1 MTLQTAKKIAL
12 GTAACISFY
21 AVGVGF
27 VYALFSDDLP
37 DIDTLETFQPKRVT
51 RVWSADGQHLLDF
64 KEENRE
70 LIRDFNEIP
79 QAMKDALIS
88 IEDRRFFS
96 HWGVDLR
103 RIFGA
108 IKENLRRLDPTRQG
122 ASTLTQQLARN
133 LYQKV
138 GRQSSSASLEL
149 VQSSY
154 ARKIREAI
162 TAVHIERL
170 YTKRE
175 ILVMYLNTVF
185 FGHDA
190 FGLRSAARLYFDKEI
205 GDLAVEECA
214 LIAGLLKAPN
224 KYSPFVNP
232 AEARARRNV
241 VLVEMV
247 RAGKLGGAHA
257 RRLGAEPVR
266 VRRGQRADTYGL
278 APYFV
283 EYVRRQLG
291 ERYGRS
297 LYQDGYAV
305 HTTLNAR
312 MQQIAEKHFDT
323 VLDAVQTKVDAY
335 VAKLDTTQL
344 PDSVSTL
351 VQGAFVA
358 MDPRSG
364 EILAMI
370 GGRDVRGDAY
380 NRAYQAKRQAGS
392 AFKPFVYT
400 VALDLGHF
408 PSEILDDNAIT
419 ITERDGKVWTPEN
432 YDRKF
437 KGRMTMR
444 EGFKQSRNIIALKL
458 AQDVTAGRISQY
470 ADRMGISTTIRA
482 VPSIGIGSSEVILL
496 DMVAAY
502 AVFPNHG
509 IYVAPT
515 AVRRVEDAD
524 GNTIEQ
530 TTTRRREALRPAVTI
545 LMTDLLR
552 SVMDE
557 VGGTGR
563 GARTRYGFRSPAA
576 GKTGTTN
583 DYRDAWF
590 IGFTPDLV
598 AGVWVGAD
606 DPRISLANQTGAAAA
621 LPLWAKFMKE
631 VYESVEPY
639 RSRREVDFDYPE
651 DLIEYRA
658 VCDDTHTL
666 ATRYCPNQSR
676 DLFIRGGL
684 MPNIC
689 PLHGGDGDSG
699 RRRRL

>member
-1 MTLQTAKKIAL
+1 MTLQTVKKIAL
-12 GTAACISFY
+12 GASAFLFLY
-21 AVGVGF
+21 AVGGGL
-27 VYALFSDDLP
+27 VYALFSDELP

-70 LIRDFNEIP
+70 LIRDFDEIP

-108 IKENLRRLDPTRQG
+108 IRENLRRLDPTRQG

-149 VQSSY
+149 VRSSY

-205 GDLAVEECA
+205 GDLTIEECA

-224 KYSPFVNP
+224 KYSPLVNP
-232 AEARARRNV
+232 NEARTRRNV

-247 RAGKLGGAHA
+247 RAGKLGRAHA

-266 VRRGQRADTYGL
+266 VHRGQRAETYGL

-283 EYVRRQLG
+283 EYVRRQLDD
-291 ERYGRS
+291 RYGKS
-297 LYQDGYAV
+297 LYQDGYTVRTTV
-305 HTTLNAR
+305 HSR
-312 MQQIAEKHFDT
+312 MQQIAERLFSEQ
-323 VLDAVQTKVDAY
+323 LDAVQVKVDAH
-335 VAKLDTTQL
+335 VAKLDSTQL
-344 PDSVSTL
+344 PASVSTL

-358 MDPRSG
+358 MDPKSG
-364 EILAMI
+364 EILVMI
-370 GGRDVRGDAY
+370 GGRRGDKY

-392 AFKPFVYT
+392 SFKPFVYT
-400 VALDLGHF
+400 VALDNGRF
-408 PSEILDDNAIT
+408 PIDVLDDNAIT
-419 ITERDGKVWTPEN
+419 ITERDGSVWTPEN

-437 KGRMTMR
+437 KGRMTLR
-444 EGFKQSRNIIALKL
+444 EGFMQSRNIIALKL
-458 AQDVTAGRISQY
+458 AKEVTAGRISQY
-470 ADRMGISTTIRA
+470 AHAMGLSTRMKE

-496 DMVAAY
+496 EMVAAY
-502 AVFPNHG
+502 AIFPNRG
-509 IYVAPT
+509 ILVEPT
-515 AVRRVEDAD
+515 AVRSVEDAD
-524 GNTIEQ
+524 GNIIERSAS
-530 TTTRRREALRPAVTI
+530 RRTEVLRPAVAV
-545 LMTDLLR
+545 LMTDMLR
-552 SVMDE
+552 SVMDPK
-557 VGGTGR
+557 GLGTGR
-563 GARTRYGFRSPAA
+563 GARTRYGFRSPAG

-583 DYRDAWF
+583 DYIDAWF
-590 IGFTPDLV
+590 IGFTPDMV
-598 AGVWVGAD
+598 AGVWIGVD
-606 DPRISLANQTGAAAA
+606 DQRVSLANQAGSAAA
-621 LPLWAKFMKE
+621 LPLWARFMRE
-631 VYESVEPY
+631 VYQTVEPY
-639 RSRREVDFDYPE
+639 KNRRAIDFEYPE
-651 DLIEYRA
+651 ELVEYRA
-658 VCDDTHTL
+658 VCDDSHTL
-666 ATRYCPNQSR
+666 ATRYCPNQSQ
-676 DLFIRGGL
+676 DLFIRGGVI
-684 MPNIC
+684 PDTC
-689 PLHGGDGDSG
+689 PLHGSASS
-699 RRRRL
+699 RRRRM

>member
-1 MTLQTAKKIAL
+1 MTLQAAKKIVL
-12 GTAACISFY
+12 GASACLFLY
-21 AVGVGF
+21 AVGGGL
-27 VYALFSDDLP
+27 VYALFSDELP

-70 LIRDFNEIP
+70 LIRDFDEIP

-108 IKENLRRLDPTRQG
+108 IRENLRRLDPTRQG

-149 VQSSY
+149 VRSSY

-205 GDLAVEECA
+205 GDLTIEECA

-224 KYSPFVNP
+224 KYSPLVNP
-232 AEARARRNV
+232 NEARTRRNV

-247 RAGKLGGAHA
+247 RAGKLGRAYA

-266 VRRGQRADTYGL
+266 VHRGQRAETYGL

-283 EYVRRQLG
+283 EYVRRQLDD
-291 ERYGRS
+291 RYGKS
-297 LYQDGYAV
+297 LYQDGYTVRTTV
-305 HTTLNAR
+305 HSR
-312 MQQIAEKHFDT
+312 MQQIAERLFSEQ
-323 VLDAVQTKVDAY
+323 LDAVQVKVDAH
-335 VAKLDTTQL
+335 VAKLDSTQL
-344 PDSVSTL
+344 PASVSTL

-358 MDPRSG
+358 MDPKSG
-364 EILAMI
+364 EILVMI
-370 GGRDVRGDAY
+370 GGRRGDKY

-392 AFKPFVYT
+392 SFKPFVYT
-400 VALDLGHF
+400 VALDNGRF
-408 PSEILDDNAIT
+408 PIDVLDDNAIT
-419 ITERDGKVWTPEN
+419 ITERDGSVWTPEN

-437 KGRMTMR
+437 KGRMTLR
-444 EGFKQSRNIIALKL
+444 EGFMQSRNIIALKL
-458 AQDVTAGRISQY
+458 AKEVTAGRISQY
-470 ADRMGISTTIRA
+470 AHAMGLSTRMKE

-496 DMVAAY
+496 EMVAAY
-502 AVFPNHG
+502 AVFPNRG
-509 IYVAPT
+509 ILVEPT
-515 AVRRVEDAD
+515 AVRSVEDAD
-524 GNTIEQ
+524 GNIIERSAS
-530 TTTRRREALRPAVTI
+530 RRTEVLRPAVAV
-545 LMTDLLR
+545 LMTDMLR
-552 SVMDE
+552 SVMDPK
-557 VGGTGR
+557 GLGTGR
-563 GARTRYGFRSPAA
+563 GARTRYGFRSPAG

-583 DYRDAWF
+583 DYIDAWF

-598 AGVWVGAD
+598 AGVWVGVD
-606 DPRISLANQTGAAAA
+606 DQRVSLANQAGSAAA
-621 LPLWAKFMKE
+621 LPLWARFMRE
-631 VYESVEPY
+631 VYQTVEPY
-639 RSRREVDFDYPE
+639 KNRRAIDFEYPKE
-651 DLIEYRA
+651 LVEYRA

-666 ATRYCPNQSR
+666 ATRYCPNQSQ
-676 DLFIRGGL
+676 DLFIRGGVI
-684 MPNIC
+684 PDTC
-689 PLHGGDGDSG
+689 PLHGSASS

>member
-1 MTLQTAKKIAL
+1 
-12 GTAACISFY
+12 
-21 AVGVGF
+21 
-27 VYALFSDDLP
+27 
-37 DIDTLETFQPKRVT
+37 
-51 RVWSADGQHLLDF
+51 
-64 KEENRE
+64 
-70 LIRDFNEIP
+70 
-79 QAMKDALIS
+79 MKDALIS

-108 IKENLRRLDPTRQG
+108 IRENLRRLDPTRQG

-149 VQSSY
+149 VRSSY

-205 GDLAVEECA
+205 GDLTIEECA

-224 KYSPFVNP
+224 KYSPLVNP
-232 AEARARRNV
+232 NEARTRRNV

-247 RAGKLGGAHA
+247 RAGKLGRAYA

-266 VRRGQRADTYGL
+266 VHRGQRAETYGL

-283 EYVRRQLG
+283 EYVRRQLDDH
-291 ERYGRS
+291 YGKS
-297 LYQDGYAV
+297 LYQDGYTVRTTV
-305 HTTLNAR
+305 HSH
-312 MQQIAEKHFDT
+312 MQQIAERLFSEQ
-323 VLDAVQTKVDAY
+323 LDAVQVKVDAH
-335 VAKLDTTQL
+335 VAKLDSTQL
-344 PDSVSTL
+344 PASVSTL

-358 MDPRSG
+358 MDPKSG
-364 EILAMI
+364 EILVMI
-370 GGRDVRGDAY
+370 GGRRGDKY

-392 AFKPFVYT
+392 SFKPFVYT
-400 VALDLGHF
+400 VALDNGRF
-408 PSEILDDNAIT
+408 PIDVLDDNAIT
-419 ITERDGKVWTPEN
+419 ITERDGSVWTPEN

-437 KGRMTMR
+437 KGRMTLR
-444 EGFKQSRNIIALKL
+444 EGFMQSRNIIALKL
-458 AQDVTAGRISQY
+458 AKEVTAGRISQY
-470 ADRMGISTTIRA
+470 AHAMGLSTRMKE

-496 DMVAAY
+496 EMVAAY
-502 AVFPNHG
+502 AVFPNRG
-509 IYVAPT
+509 ILVEPT
-515 AVRRVEDAD
+515 AVRSVEDAD
-524 GNTIEQ
+524 GNIIERSAS
-530 TTTRRREALRPAVTI
+530 RRTEVLRPAVAV
-545 LMTDLLR
+545 LMTDMLR
-552 SVMDE
+552 SVMDPK
-557 VGGTGR
+557 GLGTGR
-563 GARTRYGFRSPAA
+563 GARTRYGFRSPAG

-583 DYRDAWF
+583 DYIDAWF

-598 AGVWVGAD
+598 AGVWIGVD
-606 DPRISLANQTGAAAA
+606 DQRVSLANQAGSAAA
-621 LPLWAKFMKE
+621 LPLWARFMKE
-631 VYESVEPY
+631 VYQTVEPY
-639 RSRREVDFDYPE
+639 KNRRAIDFEYPKE
-651 DLIEYRA
+651 LVEYRA

-666 ATRYCPNQSR
+666 ATRYCPNQSQ
-676 DLFIRGGL
+676 DLFIRGGVI
-684 MPNIC
+684 PDTC
-689 PLHGGDGDSG
+689 PLHGSASS

>member
-1 MTLQTAKKIAL
+1 MTLQTARKIAL

-21 AVGVGF
+21 AVGVGL

-70 LIRDFNEIP
+70 LIRDFNQIP

-96 HWGVDLR
+96 HWGIDLR

-149 VQSSY
+149 VRSSY

-266 VRRGQRADTYGL
+266 VRRGRRADTYGL

-283 EYVRRQLG
+283 EYVRRQLD

-312 MQQIAEKHFDT
+312 MQQIAEKNFDI
-323 VLDAVQTKVDAY
+323 VLDAVQAKVDAY
-335 VAKLDTTQL
+335 VAKLDRTQL

-458 AQDVTAGRISQY
+458 AEDVTAGRIALY
-470 ADRMGISTTIRA
+470 ADRMGISTSIRA

-502 AVFPNHG
+502 AVFPNRG
-509 IYVAPT
+509 IYVTPT

-524 GNTIEQ
+524 GNIIEQ
-530 TTTRRREALRPAVTI
+530 ATTRRREALRPAVTI
-545 LMTDLLR
+545 LMTDLMR

-563 GARTRYGFRSPAA
+563 GARTRYGFHSPAA

-598 AGVWVGAD
+598 AGVWIGAD
-606 DPRISLANQTGAAAA
+606 DPRVSLANQTGAAAA

-639 RSRREVDFDYPE
+639 RSRRQVDFDYPE
-651 DLIEYRA
+651 ELVEYRA
-658 VCDDTHTL
+658 VCDETHTL
-666 ATRYCPNQSR
+666 ATRYCPKKSR
-676 DLFIRGGL
+676 DLFIRGDRL
-684 MPNIC
+684 PDIC
-689 PLHGGDGDSG
+689 PLHGSDGDIG

>member
-1 MTLQTAKKIAL
+1 MTLRAVKKIVL
-12 GTAACISFY
+12 GASACLFLY
-21 AVGVGF
+21 AVGGGL
-27 VYALFSDDLP
+27 VYALFSDELP

-70 LIRDFNEIP
+70 LIRDFDEIP

-108 IKENLRRLDPTRQG
+108 IRENLRRLDPTRQG

-149 VQSSY
+149 VRSSY

-205 GDLAVEECA
+205 GDLTIEECA

-224 KYSPFVNP
+224 KYSPLVNP
-232 AEARARRNV
+232 NEARTRRNV

-247 RAGKLGGAHA
+247 RAGKLGRAYA

-266 VRRGQRADTYGL
+266 VHRGQRAETYGL

-283 EYVRRQLG
+283 EYVRRQLDD
-291 ERYGRS
+291 RYGKS
-297 LYQDGYAV
+297 LYQDGYTVRTTV
-305 HTTLNAR
+305 HSR
-312 MQQIAEKHFDT
+312 MQQIAERLFSEQ
-323 VLDAVQTKVDAY
+323 LDAVQVKVDAH
-335 VAKLDTTQL
+335 VAKLDSTQL
-344 PDSVSTL
+344 PASVSTL

-358 MDPRSG
+358 MDPKSG
-364 EILAMI
+364 EILVMI
-370 GGRDVRGDAY
+370 GGRRGDKY

-392 AFKPFVYT
+392 SFKPFVYT
-400 VALDLGHF
+400 VALDNGRF
-408 PSEILDDNAIT
+408 PIDVLDDNAIT
-419 ITERDGKVWTPEN
+419 ITERDGSVWTPEN

-437 KGRMTMR
+437 EGRMTLR
-444 EGFKQSRNIIALKL
+444 EGFMQSRNIIALKL
-458 AQDVTAGRISQY
+458 AKEVTAGRISQY
-470 ADRMGISTTIRA
+470 AHAMGLSTRMKE

-496 DMVAAY
+496 EMVAAY
-502 AVFPNHG
+502 AVFPNRG
-509 IYVAPT
+509 ILVEPT
-515 AVRRVEDAD
+515 AVRSVEDAD
-524 GNTIEQ
+524 GNIIERAAS
-530 TTTRRREALRPAVTI
+530 RRTEVLRPAVAV
-545 LMTDLLR
+545 LMTDMLR
-552 SVMDE
+552 SVMDPK
-557 VGGTGR
+557 GLGTGR
-563 GARTRYGFRSPAA
+563 GARTRYGFRSPAG

-583 DYRDAWF
+583 DYIDAWF

-598 AGVWVGAD
+598 AGVWIGVD
-606 DPRISLANQTGAAAA
+606 DQRVSLANQAGSAAA
-621 LPLWAKFMKE
+621 LPLWARFMRE
-631 VYESVEPY
+631 VYQTVEPY
-639 RSRREVDFDYPE
+639 KNRRAIDFEYPDE
-651 DLIEYRA
+651 LVEYRA

-666 ATRYCPNQSR
+666 ATRYCPNQSQ
-676 DLFIRGGL
+676 DLFIRGGVI
-684 MPNIC
+684 PDTC
-689 PLHGGDGDSG
+689 PLHGSASS
-699 RRRRL
+699 RRRRM